1 MTKKCWIL
9 CYQSQFQYMVFL
21 TWYMALLGI
30 LQMIAHRIMRIP
42 YLIYKIPIQTYKLDD
57 LMVNLVHYNINV
69 QVLSNEFDLVLWK
82 IPDFSLRSW
91 IH

>member
-1 MTKKCWIL
+1 
-9 CYQSQFQYMVFL
+9 
-21 TWYMALLGI
+21 MALLGI

-69 QVLSNEFDLVLWK
+69 QVLSNEFDLVL
-82 IPDFSLRSW
+82 
-91 IH
+91 